1 MAKKSATTRLEL
13 ARAAVADIT
22 RQIAALQAER
32 NAALIADDDK
42 MAAKLFAELEGLRV
56 FAQGHADEV
65 DLLAAE
71 VELER
76 AADVVRR
83 HKVLLARFEKT
94 LGEADRGCGECSGAL
109 RGRLGSNLGG
119 DRLARTSSSGVL
131 RPIATTENPHSVNL
145 HRFTLAR

>member
-56 FAQGHADEV
+56 FAQGHADKV

-94 LGEADRGCGECSGAL
+94 LGEADEAAANAAEHFAAGWEAISEVIDL
-109 RGRLGSNLGG
+109 RERVRAAFSV
-119 DRLARTSSSGVL
+119 RSPQQKTRTQ
-131 RPIATTENPHSVNL
+131 
-145 HRFTLAR
+145 